1 MKAKALWIDG
11 IEQEFEIL
19 HDNTG
24 IKQYYIRDNTIDF
37 IGKKICLSP
46 LIPDDEEEREIT
58 IPLFNVRWIE
68 VFKDA

>member
-24 IKQYYIRDNTIDF
+24 IKQYYVRDNTIDF
-37 IGKKICLSP
+37 VGRF
-46 LIPDDEEEREIT
+46 IPTSEKEEREIT
-58 IPLFNVRWIE
+58 IPLFNIRWIE

>member
-1 MKAKALWIDG
+1 MKARILWVDG

-24 IKQYYIRDNTIDF
+24 IKQYYVRDNTIDF
-37 IGKKICLSP
+37 MGKKIQP
-46 LIPDDEEEREIT
+46 LPLKSDISEREIT
-58 IPLFNVRWIE
+58 IPLFNIRWIE